1 MYNKEIN
8 FLSIYR
14 VLLLMFNNVHCS
26 NVIPLTY
33 VLSYTFIEDNY
44 NSFLIL
50 YVTLYS
56 IDSLVLVVVD
66 FVSKTY
72 RFTLLPRE

>member
-1 MYNKEIN
+1 
-8 FLSIYR
+8 
-14 VLLLMFNNVHCS
+14 MFNNVHCS